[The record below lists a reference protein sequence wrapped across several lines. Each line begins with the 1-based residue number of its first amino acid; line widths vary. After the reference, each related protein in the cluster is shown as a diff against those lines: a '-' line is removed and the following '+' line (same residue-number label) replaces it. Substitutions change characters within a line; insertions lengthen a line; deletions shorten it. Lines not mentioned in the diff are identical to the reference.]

1 MVHENSTKEAAVTN
15 ENHAAIVSDHFM
27 PSRQVSYGVD

>member
-15 ENHAAIVSDHFM
+15 ENHAAIVSDSLI
-27 PSRQVSYGVD
+27 PSRQIS